1 MTGVPLSPPRPAPP
15 PGPQPR
21 SLPPVEIARG
31 GGAVAA
37 DLLRLAELQ
46 AKLFAADWHRASG
59 RFVGGAV
66 ALAAGFAGAVLCVPV
81 LVAAVGLGLAALGL
95 PVWAGLLIAGA
106 VAAGGGA
113 AAAWFGWKRLAT
125 AASAFDRSRAAA
137 AENAA
142 WVKRSLAREPH
153 PAGGPPAPPPANGRP
168 R

>member
-1 MTGVPLSPPRPAPP
+1 MTGVPLFSPRPASAPEP
-15 PGPQPR
+15 RPR
-21 SLPPVEIARG
+21 SLPPVEVAKG

-37 DLLRLAELQ
+37 DLVRLAELQ
-46 AKLFAADWHRASG
+46 ARLFAADWRRASG

-66 ALAAGFAGAVLCVPV
+66 ALAAGVLGAILCVPV

-106 VAAGGGA
+106 LAAGAGV
-113 AAAWFGWKRLAT
+113 AAAWYGWTRLSS

-153 PAGGPPAPPPANGRP
+153 PAGVPPAPPTTNGRP